1 VSQIEITVLGMAATK
16 ISNGSKNIYV
26 DSFIDFKKHPLK
38 PFDFSDADIVLVT
51 HDHAD
56 HYDSQ
61 EIVSAVRKT
70 NAVVVGPP
78 SIAYP
83 LLVDYSLS
91 HENLRILYHQDPGTP
106 ASTIINGV
114 TISSFSSL
122 HFSDGDN
129 MTIHNSYLLEMDGKR
144 LFVTGDSNVITTKD
158 NRLLHLDALI
168 FNFVIFDK
176 DIAKVSLLEETQ
188 RKYSPKQLVPVHI
201 IDCDWTIQPN
211 DLSREVA
218 KRNLKSVIILENSQ
232 SSLRL

>member
-1 VSQIEITVLGMAATK
+1 MSQIKITALGIAAIK

-26 DSFIDFKKHPLK
+26 DSFIDFKKHPLQS
-38 PFDFSDADIVLVT
+38 FDFSDANILLVT

-56 HYDSQ
+56 HYDAQ

-83 LLVDYSLS
+83 LLVECHLPA
-91 HENLRILYHQDPGTP
+91 ENLRILYHQDPGTSV
-106 ASTIINGV
+106 STQIDGV

-129 MTIHNSYLLEMDGKR
+129 MTIHNSYLIELDGKKI
-144 LFVTGDSNVITTKD
+144 FATGDSHVITTKD
-158 NRLLHLDALI
+158 KRLFDLDALI
-168 FNFVIFDK
+168 CNFVIFDK
-176 DIAKVSLLEETQ
+176 DIACVSLLEEIQ

-201 IDCDWTIQPN
+201 IDCDWTIQPS
-211 DLSREVA
+211 DLSQEVA
-218 KRNLKSVIILENSQ
+218 KRNLGSITVLQESQ
-232 SSLRL
+232 SSLQL